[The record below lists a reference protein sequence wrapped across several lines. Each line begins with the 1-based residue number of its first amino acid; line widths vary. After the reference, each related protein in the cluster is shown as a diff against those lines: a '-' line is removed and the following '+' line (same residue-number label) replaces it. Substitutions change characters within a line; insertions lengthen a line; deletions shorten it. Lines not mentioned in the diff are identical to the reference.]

1 MSELI
6 NEGSAKIKKSKST
19 FYNPAQ
25 KTNRDISVLVIS
37 EYFKTKESIRI
48 LDAMSATGLRGI
60 RYFKEIPNV
69 KIIFNDISL
78 DSINCIQENL
88 KLNEISNVN
97 VINKNF
103 NIQDVQ
109 NNSSKINIIN
119 SDCNVLMCS
128 LLNYFDVIDIDPFGS
143 CSEYIENAFRSIKHN
158 GILCLTSTDKGV
170 LCSNENK
177 CIIKYETTILKKFS
191 QNEMAIRAL
200 LSCISR
206 HAAKF
211 GISIEPLVSLNIDF
225 YLRIFVRVLKRTP
238 KKVVENNGLFY
249 LCRCGN
255 SLSLTHKL
263 NTFKPEW
270 NTQES
275 SEILSKIKNFLQKTN
290 SITDEYCHNICYIC
304 NKKMKICGPF
314 WIQKLHNNLF
324 IEKII
329 NDEKF
334 KQNTKENS
342 IYSDKRLIGILR
354 FLCQEIDSIW
364 YYEVSQLSKFLKICC
379 IKNKDMMTALKNL
392 KYDVSFTHCEINGF
406 KTNAEIKMIFYILE
420 LKHEFPNCSL
430 FNTNEEIEKLFKIKF
445 YKGLMSSG
453 LGPLSFPDTT

>member
-1 MSELI
+1 
-6 NEGSAKIKKSKST
+6 
-19 FYNPAQ
+19 
-25 KTNRDISVLVIS
+25 
-37 EYFKTKESIRI
+37 
-48 LDAMSATGLRGI
+48 MSATGLRGI

-238 KKVVENNGLFY
+238 KKVVENSGLFY

-379 IKNKDMMTALKNL
+379 IK
-392 KYDVSFTHCEINGF
+392 
-406 KTNAEIKMIFYILE
+406 IKI
-420 LKHEFPNCSL
+420 
-430 FNTNEEIEKLFKIKF
+430 
-445 YKGLMSSG
+445 
-453 LGPLSFPDTT
+453 